1 VVSAGNDPASL
12 ALGSVSGNIFV
23 ANTYSDSVTV
33 LATSA
38 ASLNVLGSLKV
49 GNRPIFVAVDHEAHR
64 AFVLNAGVWA
74 DVRTNL
80 APPSLTVIDG
90 A

>member
-1 VVSAGNDPASL
+1 
-12 ALGSVSGNIFV
+12 
-23 ANTYSDSVTV
+23 
-33 LATSA
+33 
-38 ASLNVLGSLKV
+38 
-49 GNRPIFVAVDHEAHR
+49 VAVDHEAHR
-64 AFVLNAGVWA
+64 AFVLNAGIWA